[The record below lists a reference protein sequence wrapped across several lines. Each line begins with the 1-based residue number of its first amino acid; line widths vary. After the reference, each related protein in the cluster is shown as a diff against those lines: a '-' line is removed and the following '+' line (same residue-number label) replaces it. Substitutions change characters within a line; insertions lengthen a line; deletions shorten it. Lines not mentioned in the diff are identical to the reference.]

1 MSNEFTDIQVLKRT
15 DDHRP
20 ERLRYEEGS
29 VEAGLLFEIVFS

>member
-20 ERLRYEEGS
+20 DHLRYEEIS
-29 VEAGLLFEIVFS
+29 VEAALLFEIVLS